1 MLVAF
6 LRNKMT
12 TTEQHLRDII
22 EEQAQRI
29 SEMRSRYVQ
38 ENFLLQRKYEALL
51 DELVKLELTKP
62 PAPIIIKK

>member
-1 MLVAF
+1 
-6 LRNKMT
+6 MT